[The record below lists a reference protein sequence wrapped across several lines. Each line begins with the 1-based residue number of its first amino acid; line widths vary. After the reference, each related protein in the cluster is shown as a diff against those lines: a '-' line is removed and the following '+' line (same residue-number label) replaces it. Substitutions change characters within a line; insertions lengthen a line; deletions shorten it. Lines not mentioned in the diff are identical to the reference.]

1 MNLKENMVYCQE
13 RVNNYLK
20 AYLDN
25 LPEVAPKLR
34 DAMAYGVLLGGK
46 RVRPFLVY
54 NVAKSLGIDYDLADA
69 PAAAIEC
76 IHAYSLIHDDLPA
89 MDDDSLRRGHPTCH
103 VKFGEATAILAGD
116 ALQTMAFEILGTAAE
131 KFAARGLTAN
141 LVEMYKVLARGSGY
155 AGMCGGQEL
164 DLEAEGLLV
173 SQEALEK
180 VHRHKTGA
188 LIESA
193 VDLGLL
199 LNPTLP
205 QGTKEAYASYAR
217 GIGLAFQVWDDVL
230 HGESYYMVE
239 IKSIKRILDLIAH
252 KEYRVLCFVDE
263 VLRGTNTVERIAASS
278 QILKSLNS
286 ENSMCF
292 VATHDIELTSLLE
305 DRYENYHFREEVTD
319 GDVTFSYQLLPG
331 KATPSNWHLG

>member
-116 ALQTMAFEILGTAAE
+116 ALKTMAFEILGTAAE

-230 HGESYYMVE
+230 DIISDTETLGKPQGSDEAE
-239 IKSIKRILDLIAH
+239 EKSTYPRLMGLEAAKKYALDLANKAKDSLKATAH
-252 KEYRVLCFVDE
+252 DTQVLCDFADFIVSRD
-263 VLRGTNTVERIAASS
+263 
-278 QILKSLNS
+278 
-286 ENSMCF
+286 
-292 VATHDIELTSLLE
+292 H
-305 DRYENYHFREEVTD
+305 
-319 GDVTFSYQLLPG
+319 
-331 KATPSNWHLG
+331 

>member
-141 LVEMYKVLARGSGY
+141 LVEMYRVLARGSGY

-205 QGTKEAYASYAR
+205 QGTKEAYASYAS

-230 HGESYYMVE
+230 DIISDTETLGKPQGSDEAE
-239 IKSIKRILDLIAH
+239 EKSTYPRLMGLEAAKKYALDLANKAKDSLKATAH
-252 KEYRVLCFVDE
+252 DTQVLCDFADFIVSRD
-263 VLRGTNTVERIAASS
+263 
-278 QILKSLNS
+278 
-286 ENSMCF
+286 
-292 VATHDIELTSLLE
+292 H
-305 DRYENYHFREEVTD
+305 
-319 GDVTFSYQLLPG
+319 
-331 KATPSNWHLG
+331 

>member
-25 LPEVAPKLR
+25 LPDVAPKLR

-54 NVAKSLGIDYDLADA
+54 NVAKSLGVDYDLADA

-230 HGESYYMVE
+230 DIISDTETLGKPQGSDEAE
-239 IKSIKRILDLIAH
+239 EKSTYPRLMGLEVAKKYALDLANKAKDSLKATAH
-252 KEYRVLCFVDE
+252 DTQVLCDFADFIVSRD
-263 VLRGTNTVERIAASS
+263 
-278 QILKSLNS
+278 
-286 ENSMCF
+286 
-292 VATHDIELTSLLE
+292 H
-305 DRYENYHFREEVTD
+305 
-319 GDVTFSYQLLPG
+319 
-331 KATPSNWHLG
+331 

>member
-69 PAAAIEC
+69 TAAAIEC

-199 LNPTLP
+199 LNHTLP

-230 HGESYYMVE
+230 DIISDTETLGKPQGSDEAE
-239 IKSIKRILDLIAH
+239 EKSTYPRLMGLEAAKKYALDLANKAKDSLKATAH
-252 KEYRVLCFVDE
+252 DTQVLCDFADFIVSRD
-263 VLRGTNTVERIAASS
+263 
-278 QILKSLNS
+278 
-286 ENSMCF
+286 
-292 VATHDIELTSLLE
+292 H
-305 DRYENYHFREEVTD
+305 
-319 GDVTFSYQLLPG
+319 
-331 KATPSNWHLG
+331 

>member
-25 LPEVAPKLR
+25 LPDVAPKLR

-54 NVAKSLGIDYDLADA
+54 NVAKSLGVDYDLADA

-116 ALQTMAFEILGTAAE
+116 ALQTMAFEILGNAEE

-230 HGESYYMVE
+230 DIISDTETLGKPQGSDEAE
-239 IKSIKRILDLIAH
+239 EKSTYPRLMGLEVAKKYALDLANKAKDSLKATAH
-252 KEYRVLCFVDE
+252 DTQVLCDFADFIVSRD
-263 VLRGTNTVERIAASS
+263 
-278 QILKSLNS
+278 
-286 ENSMCF
+286 
-292 VATHDIELTSLLE
+292 H
-305 DRYENYHFREEVTD
+305 
-319 GDVTFSYQLLPG
+319 
-331 KATPSNWHLG
+331 

>member
-230 HGESYYMVE
+230 DIISDTETLGKPQGSDEAE
-239 IKSIKRILDLIAH
+239 EKSTYPRLMGLEAAKKYALDLANKAKDSLKATAH
-252 KEYRVLCFVDE
+252 DTQVLCDFADF
-263 VLRGTNTVERIAASS
+263 IASRD
-278 QILKSLNS
+278 
-286 ENSMCF
+286 
-292 VATHDIELTSLLE
+292 H
-305 DRYENYHFREEVTD
+305 
-319 GDVTFSYQLLPG
+319 
-331 KATPSNWHLG
+331 

>member
-230 HGESYYMVE
+230 DIISDTETLGKPQGSDEAE
-239 IKSIKRILDLIAH
+239 EKSTYPRLMGLEATKKYALDLANKAKDSLKATAH
-252 KEYRVLCFVDE
+252 DTQVLCDFADFIVSRD
-263 VLRGTNTVERIAASS
+263 
-278 QILKSLNS
+278 
-286 ENSMCF
+286 
-292 VATHDIELTSLLE
+292 H
-305 DRYENYHFREEVTD
+305 
-319 GDVTFSYQLLPG
+319 
-331 KATPSNWHLG
+331 

>member
-25 LPEVAPKLR
+25 LPDVAPKLR

-230 HGESYYMVE
+230 DIISDTETLGKPQGSDEAE
-239 IKSIKRILDLIAH
+239 EKSTYPRLMGLEAAKKYALDLANKAKDSLKATAH
-252 KEYRVLCFVDE
+252 DTQVLCDFADFIVSRD
-263 VLRGTNTVERIAASS
+263 
-278 QILKSLNS
+278 
-286 ENSMCF
+286 
-292 VATHDIELTSLLE
+292 H
-305 DRYENYHFREEVTD
+305 
-319 GDVTFSYQLLPG
+319 
-331 KATPSNWHLG
+331 

>member
-116 ALQTMAFEILGTAAE
+116 ALQTMAFEILGTVAE

-230 HGESYYMVE
+230 DIISDTETLGKPQGSDEAE
-239 IKSIKRILDLIAH
+239 EKSTYPRLMGLEAAKKYALDLANKAKDSLKATAH
-252 KEYRVLCFVDE
+252 DTQVLCDFADFIVSRD
-263 VLRGTNTVERIAASS
+263 
-278 QILKSLNS
+278 
-286 ENSMCF
+286 
-292 VATHDIELTSLLE
+292 H
-305 DRYENYHFREEVTD
+305 
-319 GDVTFSYQLLPG
+319 
-331 KATPSNWHLG
+331 

>member
-173 SQEALEK
+173 SQETLEK

-230 HGESYYMVE
+230 DIISDTETLGKPQGSDEAE
-239 IKSIKRILDLIAH
+239 EKSTYPRLMGLEAAKKYALDLANKAKDSLKATAH
-252 KEYRVLCFVDE
+252 DTQVLCDFADFIVSRD
-263 VLRGTNTVERIAASS
+263 
-278 QILKSLNS
+278 
-286 ENSMCF
+286 
-292 VATHDIELTSLLE
+292 H
-305 DRYENYHFREEVTD
+305 
-319 GDVTFSYQLLPG
+319 
-331 KATPSNWHLG
+331 

>member
-131 KFAARGLTAN
+131 KFAARGLTAS

-230 HGESYYMVE
+230 DIISDTETLGKPQGSDEAE
-239 IKSIKRILDLIAH
+239 EKSTYPRLMGLEAAKKYALDLANKAKDSLKATAH
-252 KEYRVLCFVDE
+252 DTQVLCDFADFIVSRD
-263 VLRGTNTVERIAASS
+263 
-278 QILKSLNS
+278 
-286 ENSMCF
+286 
-292 VATHDIELTSLLE
+292 H
-305 DRYENYHFREEVTD
+305 
-319 GDVTFSYQLLPG
+319 
-331 KATPSNWHLG
+331 

>member
-69 PAAAIEC
+69 TAAAIEC

-230 HGESYYMVE
+230 DIISDTETLGKPQGSDEAE
-239 IKSIKRILDLIAH
+239 EKSTYPRLMGLEAAKKYALDLANKAKDSLKATAH
-252 KEYRVLCFVDE
+252 DTQVLCDFADFIVSRD
-263 VLRGTNTVERIAASS
+263 
-278 QILKSLNS
+278 
-286 ENSMCF
+286 
-292 VATHDIELTSLLE
+292 H
-305 DRYENYHFREEVTD
+305 
-319 GDVTFSYQLLPG
+319 
-331 KATPSNWHLG
+331 

>member
-54 NVAKSLGIDYDLADA
+54 NVAKSLGVDYDFADA

-116 ALQTMAFEILGTAAE
+116 ALQTMAFEILGTAEE

-230 HGESYYMVE
+230 DIISDTETLGKPQGSDEAE
-239 IKSIKRILDLIAH
+239 EKSTYPRLMGLEAAKKYALDLANKAKDSLKATAH
-252 KEYRVLCFVDE
+252 DTQVLCDFADFIVSRD
-263 VLRGTNTVERIAASS
+263 
-278 QILKSLNS
+278 
-286 ENSMCF
+286 
-292 VATHDIELTSLLE
+292 H
-305 DRYENYHFREEVTD
+305 
-319 GDVTFSYQLLPG
+319 
-331 KATPSNWHLG
+331 

>member
-193 VDLGLL
+193 VD
-199 LNPTLP
+199 
-205 QGTKEAYASYAR
+205 
-217 GIGLAFQVWDDVL
+217 
-230 HGESYYMVE
+230 
-239 IKSIKRILDLIAH
+239 
-252 KEYRVLCFVDE
+252 
-263 VLRGTNTVERIAASS
+263 
-278 QILKSLNS
+278 
-286 ENSMCF
+286 
-292 VATHDIELTSLLE
+292 
-305 DRYENYHFREEVTD
+305 
-319 GDVTFSYQLLPG
+319 
-331 KATPSNWHLG
+331 

>member
-89 MDDDSLRRGHPTCH
+89 MDDDSLRRGHTTCH

-230 HGESYYMVE
+230 DIISDTETLGKPQGSDEAE
-239 IKSIKRILDLIAH
+239 EKSTYPRLMGLEAAKKYALDLANKAKDSLKATAH
-252 KEYRVLCFVDE
+252 DTQVLCDFADFIVSRD
-263 VLRGTNTVERIAASS
+263 
-278 QILKSLNS
+278 
-286 ENSMCF
+286 
-292 VATHDIELTSLLE
+292 H
-305 DRYENYHFREEVTD
+305 
-319 GDVTFSYQLLPG
+319 
-331 KATPSNWHLG
+331 

>member
-20 AYLDN
+20 TYLDN

-230 HGESYYMVE
+230 DIISDTETLGKPQGSDEAE
-239 IKSIKRILDLIAH
+239 EKSTYPRLMGLEAAKKYALDLANKAKDSLKATAH
-252 KEYRVLCFVDE
+252 DTQVLCDFADFIVSRD
-263 VLRGTNTVERIAASS
+263 
-278 QILKSLNS
+278 
-286 ENSMCF
+286 
-292 VATHDIELTSLLE
+292 H
-305 DRYENYHFREEVTD
+305 
-319 GDVTFSYQLLPG
+319 
-331 KATPSNWHLG
+331 

>member
-54 NVAKSLGIDYDLADA
+54 NVAKSLGVDYDLADA

-230 HGESYYMVE
+230 DIISDTETLGKPQGSDEAE
-239 IKSIKRILDLIAH
+239 EKSTYPRLMGLEAAKKYALDLANKAKDSLKATAH
-252 KEYRVLCFVDE
+252 DTQVLCDFADFIVSRD
-263 VLRGTNTVERIAASS
+263 
-278 QILKSLNS
+278 
-286 ENSMCF
+286 
-292 VATHDIELTSLLE
+292 H
-305 DRYENYHFREEVTD
+305 
-319 GDVTFSYQLLPG
+319 
-331 KATPSNWHLG
+331 

>member
-230 HGESYYMVE
+230 DIISDTETLGKPQGSDEAE
-239 IKSIKRILDLIAH
+239 EKSTYPRLMGLEAAKKYALDLANKAKDSLKATAH
-252 KEYRVLCFVDE
+252 DTQVLCDFADF
-263 VLRGTNTVERIAASS
+263 I
-278 QILKSLNS
+278 
-286 ENSMCF
+286 
-292 VATHDIELTSLLE
+292 
-305 DRYENYHFREEVTD
+305 VTRD
-319 GDVTFSYQLLPG
+319 
-331 KATPSNWHLG
+331 H

>member
-54 NVAKSLGIDYDLADA
+54 NVAESLGIDYDLADA

-230 HGESYYMVE
+230 DVISDTETLGKPQGSDEAE
-239 IKSIKRILDLIAH
+239 EKSTYPRLMGLEVAKKYALDLANKAKDSLKATAH
-252 KEYRVLCFVDE
+252 DTQVLCDFADFIVSRD
-263 VLRGTNTVERIAASS
+263 
-278 QILKSLNS
+278 
-286 ENSMCF
+286 
-292 VATHDIELTSLLE
+292 H
-305 DRYENYHFREEVTD
+305 
-319 GDVTFSYQLLPG
+319 
-331 KATPSNWHLG
+331 

>member
-89 MDDDSLRRGHPTCH
+89 MDDDSLRRGHQTCH

-230 HGESYYMVE
+230 DIISDTETLGKPQGSDEAE
-239 IKSIKRILDLIAH
+239 EKSTYPRLMGLEAAKKYALDLANKAKDSLKATAH
-252 KEYRVLCFVDE
+252 DTQVLCDFADFIVSRD
-263 VLRGTNTVERIAASS
+263 
-278 QILKSLNS
+278 
-286 ENSMCF
+286 
-292 VATHDIELTSLLE
+292 H
-305 DRYENYHFREEVTD
+305 
-319 GDVTFSYQLLPG
+319 
-331 KATPSNWHLG
+331 

>member
-25 LPEVAPKLR
+25 LPDVAPKLR

-230 HGESYYMVE
+230 DIISDTETLGKPQGSDEAE
-239 IKSIKRILDLIAH
+239 EKSTYPRLMGLEVAKKYALDLANKAKDSLKATAH
-252 KEYRVLCFVDE
+252 DTQVLCDFADFIVSRD
-263 VLRGTNTVERIAASS
+263 
-278 QILKSLNS
+278 
-286 ENSMCF
+286 
-292 VATHDIELTSLLE
+292 H
-305 DRYENYHFREEVTD
+305 
-319 GDVTFSYQLLPG
+319 
-331 KATPSNWHLG
+331 

>member
-230 HGESYYMVE
+230 DIISDTE
-239 IKSIKRILDLIAH
+239 ILGKPQGSDEAEEKSTYPRLMGLEAAKKYALDLANKAKDSLKATAH
-252 KEYRVLCFVDE
+252 DTQVLCDFADFIVSRD
-263 VLRGTNTVERIAASS
+263 
-278 QILKSLNS
+278 
-286 ENSMCF
+286 
-292 VATHDIELTSLLE
+292 H
-305 DRYENYHFREEVTD
+305 
-319 GDVTFSYQLLPG
+319 
-331 KATPSNWHLG
+331 

>member
-141 LVEMYKVLARGSGY
+141 LVEMYKVLAQGSGY

-230 HGESYYMVE
+230 DIISDTETLGKPQGSDEAE
-239 IKSIKRILDLIAH
+239 EKSTYPRLMGLEAAKKYALDLANKAKDSLKATAH
-252 KEYRVLCFVDE
+252 DTQVLCDFADFIVSRD
-263 VLRGTNTVERIAASS
+263 
-278 QILKSLNS
+278 
-286 ENSMCF
+286 
-292 VATHDIELTSLLE
+292 H
-305 DRYENYHFREEVTD
+305 
-319 GDVTFSYQLLPG
+319 
-331 KATPSNWHLG
+331 

>member
-173 SQEALEK
+173 SQKALEK

-230 HGESYYMVE
+230 DIISDTETLGKPQGSDEAE
-239 IKSIKRILDLIAH
+239 EKSTYPRLMGLEVAKKYALDLANKAKDSLKATAH
-252 KEYRVLCFVDE
+252 DTQVLCDFADFIVSRD
-263 VLRGTNTVERIAASS
+263 
-278 QILKSLNS
+278 
-286 ENSMCF
+286 
-292 VATHDIELTSLLE
+292 H
-305 DRYENYHFREEVTD
+305 
-319 GDVTFSYQLLPG
+319 
-331 KATPSNWHLG
+331 

>member
-116 ALQTMAFEILGTAAE
+116 ALQTMAFEILGNAEE

-193 VDLGLL
+193 GDLGLL

-230 HGESYYMVE
+230 DIISDTETLGKPQGSDEAE
-239 IKSIKRILDLIAH
+239 EKSTYPRLMGLEVAKKYALDLANKAKDSLKATAH
-252 KEYRVLCFVDE
+252 DTQVLCDFADFIVSRD
-263 VLRGTNTVERIAASS
+263 
-278 QILKSLNS
+278 
-286 ENSMCF
+286 
-292 VATHDIELTSLLE
+292 H
-305 DRYENYHFREEVTD
+305 
-319 GDVTFSYQLLPG
+319 
-331 KATPSNWHLG
+331 

>member
-54 NVAKSLGIDYDLADA
+54 NVAKSLGVDYDLADA

-116 ALQTMAFEILGTAAE
+116 ALQTMAFEILGNAEE

-230 HGESYYMVE
+230 DIISDTETLGKPQGSDEAE
-239 IKSIKRILDLIAH
+239 EKSTYPRLMGLEVAKKYALDLANKAKDSLKATAH
-252 KEYRVLCFVDE
+252 DTQVLCDFADFIVSRD
-263 VLRGTNTVERIAASS
+263 
-278 QILKSLNS
+278 
-286 ENSMCF
+286 
-292 VATHDIELTSLLE
+292 H
-305 DRYENYHFREEVTD
+305 
-319 GDVTFSYQLLPG
+319 
-331 KATPSNWHLG
+331 

>member
-54 NVAKSLGIDYDLADA
+54 NVAKSLGIDYDLADV

-230 HGESYYMVE
+230 DIISDTETLGKPQGSDEAE
-239 IKSIKRILDLIAH
+239 EKSTYPRLMGLEAAKKYALDLANKAKDSLKATAH
-252 KEYRVLCFVDE
+252 DTQVLCDFADFIVSRD
-263 VLRGTNTVERIAASS
+263 
-278 QILKSLNS
+278 
-286 ENSMCF
+286 
-292 VATHDIELTSLLE
+292 H
-305 DRYENYHFREEVTD
+305 
-319 GDVTFSYQLLPG
+319 
-331 KATPSNWHLG
+331 

>member
-164 DLEAEGLLV
+164 DLDAEGLLV

-230 HGESYYMVE
+230 DIISDTETLGKPQGSDEAE
-239 IKSIKRILDLIAH
+239 EKSTYPRLMGLEAAKKYALDLANKAKDSLKATAH
-252 KEYRVLCFVDE
+252 DTQVLCDFADFIVSRD
-263 VLRGTNTVERIAASS
+263 
-278 QILKSLNS
+278 
-286 ENSMCF
+286 
-292 VATHDIELTSLLE
+292 H
-305 DRYENYHFREEVTD
+305 
-319 GDVTFSYQLLPG
+319 
-331 KATPSNWHLG
+331 